1 MITFNKTWLCVH
13 NPNPTFS
20 LQFISQLH
28 THTLYILSSFF
39 PSKIWGS
46 VYICML
52 PFLLSS
58 SLPCLYCMPKPCFLI
73 PQAKQKPW
81 KYRADTMEIHQCTS
95 AIAVPTLSQAVS
107 LQLPCME
114 VPHRLISNHIEQ
126 TGSYD
131 DTACEA
137 VKQKWK
143 KENNQIYNLKAWLE
157 SLVYPSKS
165 KKCKSVELDH
175 FTLYTCTL

>member
-1 MITFNKTWLCVH
+1 
-13 NPNPTFS
+13 
-20 LQFISQLH
+20 
-28 THTLYILSSFF
+28 
-39 PSKIWGS
+39 
-46 VYICML
+46 ML

-81 KYRADTMEIHQCTS
+81 KYMADTMEIHQCTS

-114 VPHRLISNHIEQ
+114 EPHRLISIHIEQ

-131 DTACEA
+131 DTECEA

-143 KENNQIYNLKAWLE
+143 KKTTKFTTWKLGLNHLSTHQRA
-157 SLVYPSKS
+157 
-165 KKCKSVELDH
+165 KSVELDH
-175 FTLYTCTL
+175 FTLYTYMYIVILNVMFCELQCSRTKQKLHHMQYIGRKTDNCIYIMNPATMGTSEL